1 MVKELETI
9 KLIAA
14 NAAPGFN
21 CEITVP
27 QWRAMEKLNEGLRER
42 LPKRIAGK
50 ISYKEGYLS
59 EWRNAEPL
67 TAKQTQTL
75 KEIMRQHYQEK
86 LGCEVRIVM
95 KSYGYCEGGYNL
107 YYPEAK

>member
-1 MVKELETI
+1 MKEELETI
-9 KLIAA
+9 KLTAA
-14 NAAPGFN
+14 NSAPGFN

-27 QWRAMEKLNEGLRER
+27 QWRAMEKLNEGLREK

-95 KSYGYCEGGYNL
+95 KCYGCCEGGYNL
-107 YYPEAK
+107 YYPEEK